1 MVGRQDR
8 SSPLAQHQEIA
19 ALIPNAELVVIEDSG
34 HMSLVEQPDQVS
46 RALLRWL
53 GLEEKTQAPLGAAT
67 LR

>member
-34 HMSLVEQPDQVS
+34 HMSPVEQPDQVS

-67 LR
+67 SR